1 MAPILID
8 AQQAADVLGISL
20 RLFRDISKRP
30 GFPAARELGPRCHR
44 FVLAELEAYA
54 VALPAVMQSGEPAQ
68 LAAAREA
75 KAAGLPVSPFAGL
88 GGQ

>member
-1 MAPILID
+1 MKPLLVD
-8 AQQAADVLGISL
+8 AKQGADEINVSL
-20 RLFRDISKRP
+20 RLFRDLCKRAD
-30 GFPAARELGPRCHR
+30 FPKARELGPRCHR
-44 FVLAELEAYA
+44 WVLSELEAWA
-54 VALPAVMQSGEPAQ
+54 AALPTVSQGNEPPQ